1 MFKKFRVF
9 AASLLALILA
19 ISLSTLSSPA
29 APKGEPITLGYSN
42 WAGWWP
48 WAIAVDQKMFEKNGV
63 NVQMKWFCLLYTSPS
78 PRDISGS
85 RMPSSA

>member
-1 MFKKFRVF
+1 MFKKLRVF

-29 APKGEPITLGYSN
+29 APKGETITLGYSN

-48 WAIAVDQKMFEKNGV
+48 SVS
-63 NVQMKWFCLLYTSPS
+63 YTHL
-78 PRDISGS
+78 R
-85 RMPSSA
+85 AHET

>member
-1 MFKKFRVF
+1 MFKKLRVF
-9 AASLLALILA
+9 VASLLALILA

-48 WAIAVDQKMFEKNGV
+48 WAIAVDQKMFEKFKIKLK
-63 NVQMKWFCLLYTSPS
+63 NVCLAKILESTS
-78 PRDISGS
+78 
-85 RMPSSA
+85 

>member
-1 MFKKFRVF
+1 MFKKFRIFV
-9 AASLLALILA
+9 ASLLALILA
-19 ISLSTLSSPA
+19 ISLSTLSSPAAPKGA

-63 NVQMKWFCLLYTSPS
+63 NVQKCSDEMV
-78 PRDISGS
+78 
-85 RMPSSA
+85 

>member
-1 MFKKFRVF
+1 MFKKLRVF

-48 WAIAVDQKMFEKNGV
+48 WAIAVDQ
-63 NVQMKWFCLLYTSPS
+63 NV
-78 PRDISGS
+78 
-85 RMPSSA
+85 